1 MISGSQ
7 MPKKHNH
14 QDTVSELPSS
24 PVPPKTLINPQL
36 QLLQRSLSHHVQFI
50 NAPTCTPEE
59 DYNPDT
65 DNTSTFAAPPLQYI
79 AFLGLKY
86 LRHTGVTAAA
96 TNYYYKTNK
105 SIVQIPL

>member
-1 MISGSQ
+1 

-14 QDTVSELPSS
+14 QDTVSELWSS

-36 QLLQRSLSHHVQFI
+36 PLLQRSLSHHVQFI

-65 DNTSTFAAPPLQYI
+65 DNTSTSAAPP
-79 AFLGLKY
+79 APVPSFPWTKK
-86 LRHTGVTAAA
+86 LRHTGVTAAAA